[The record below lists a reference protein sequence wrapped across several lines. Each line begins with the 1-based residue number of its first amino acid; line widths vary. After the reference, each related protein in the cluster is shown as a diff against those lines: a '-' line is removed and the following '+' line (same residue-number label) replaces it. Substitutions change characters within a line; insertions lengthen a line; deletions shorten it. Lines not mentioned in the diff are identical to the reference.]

1 MTQQSSTGD
10 AASETPSNGAN
21 DGVAL
26 QQNLQ
31 NLSRLDLENHQVA
44 GSFWSTLT
52 SEVRALANILE
63 HDEHDQADG
72 PTTENILS
80 LNEAPSAH
88 THPATS
94 IFDNDPILATLNST
108 PTSPQVL
115 LELDTDVEIILY
127 EAYLEH
133 VQIYGRLFHIP
144 TLDSLVRDRGSY
156 MGKPASSPCNRLLRA
171 ALIYAGA
178 NALTRSESI
187 SISSK
192 TKDKLVG
199 ELRLVV
205 EFAMHQADLMNT
217 TDLSSV
223 QALWLYIS
231 SLRVL
236 DSTRRA
242 WTLVGLLVRIARAL
256 NVHRDQAGETPYQAQ
271 LRRRLWY
278 NVVQV
283 DFYLSFDRGAEPI
296 IHPDSFSRSLPSNC
310 NDDEFGEHSLNVPNH
325 NERIT
330 DMSVALI
337 QLEGAALS
345 LQADQPR
352 LNWQDRL
359 DIVRGFEKK
368 LKDIVLPAC
377 PLDHP
382 SRNMLVGMVEAITT
396 SLTLRAVRPFHY
408 IHGSTAPPP
417 VSSPWVMQIAL
428 DQLRFGAALW
438 STHTD
443 GWRTPPWI
451 PWHPIAVV
459 LAGLCSIRD
468 NVLAGEAWRLV
479 TLSLDHYMPDI
490 ADSKDGMLWKPI
502 ARLYK
507 NAVAFRD
514 ASPLKSRTSATGSD
528 TLDSIP
534 TPNKPLFSSENWS
547 LDLSALPAIESP
559 SEPMVVMQ
567 DTPQPDDSWLDWEAI
582 MKDMDEIMAGDD
594 WSGFPFVT
602 SQ

>member
-223 QALWLYIS
+223 QALWLYILVHS
-231 SLRVL
+231 MSIEIKQEKHHTKHNCEDDYGTTLYR
-236 DSTRRA
+236 STSTYLSIEARSQSYIR
-242 WTLVGLLVRIARAL
+242 TRSVDRCHRIATTTNL
-256 NVHRDQAGETPYQAQ
+256 V
-271 LRRRLWY
+271 
-278 NVVQV
+278 
-283 DFYLSFDRGAEPI
+283 SI
-296 IHPDSFSRSLPSNC
+296 
-310 NDDEFGEHSLNVPNH
+310 
-325 NERIT
+325 RIT